1 MMIMMQQQKQHMFMI
16 ILIKLTNDDRQD
28 ARDKTI
34 TNLRRAQYDDEAV
47 NHTQSTDITN
57 KKVDMDNLSAQ
68 TINSRLI
75 IPDYDSNSFRD
86 QDAVNKKCVNGRA
99 FATTGSLGMKGRSI
113 KNLRTPATSDN
124 YFYL

>member
-1 MMIMMQQQKQHMFMI
+1 MQQQKQHMFMI

-68 TINSRLI
+68 TINSRLLI
-75 IPDYDSNSFRD
+75 AI
-86 QDAVNKKCVNGRA
+86 VLETKM
-99 FATTGSLGMKGRSI
+99 L
-113 KNLRTPATSDN
+113 
-124 YFYL
+124 